1 MDDLVNR
8 VTVIRRDGS
17 TKAPRAQDVYVQ
29 PKKEGR
35 PKVSFWSRP
44 LEKGA
49 RRMLKAQVIFAQE
62 ALKRHDDSGRRRRDG
77 WLLEGPANIAES
89 GRKALNEAR
98 KAVPF
103 KFIPKV

>member
-1 MDDLVNR
+1 MDDLVSR
-8 VTVIRRDGS
+8 VTVVRRDGN

-29 PKKEGR
+29 PKKERR
-35 PKVSFWSRP
+35 PKVSFWSRS

-49 RRMLKAQVIFAQE
+49 RRILNAQVVFAQE
-62 ALKRHDDSGRRRRDG
+62 ALKRHDESSRRRKDG
-77 WLLEGPANIAES
+77 WLLEGPANIAEL

>member
-1 MDDLVNR
+1 MDDLVSR
-8 VTVIRRDGS
+8 VTVVRRDGG
-17 TKAPRAQDVYVQ
+17 TKAPRAQAVYLQ
-29 PKKEGR
+29 PKERR

-49 RRMLKAQVIFAQE
+49 RRILNAQVVFAQE
-62 ALKRHDDSGRRRRDG
+62 ALKRHDESSRRRKDG